1 LQEVGDAEQKRKTEQ
16 NSMFM
21 FDPKSMVDKNG
32 VPLYFTKENATKI
45 GGEFEKRKAEAF
57 EALQKM
63 YSKEQIR
70 EMNYTGYASLT
81 EEQLHFLYG
90 PQSPY
95 NNSEALERFT
105 KMRTHSDIHTHIEK
119 DLKTLSEVDNFKI
132 RQKDIVLSPI
142 L

>member
-1 LQEVGDAEQKRKTEQ
+1 MSTAEKMREAQQ
-16 NSMFM
+16 NSTFV
-21 FDPKSMVDKNG
+21 FNPKPMVDKNG

-45 GGEFEKRKAEAF
+45 GGNVENRKAETF

-63 YSKEQIR
+63 YSKEQLR
-70 EMNYTGYASLT
+70 EMNHTGYTSLT
-81 EEQLHFLYG
+81 REQVFVLYG

-105 KMRTHSDIHTHIEK
+105 KILSESDIHTHIEK
-119 DLKTLSEVDNFKI
+119 DVKALSEIDNFKV
-132 RQKDIVLSPI
+132 RQKDIVLSPV